1 MNTLKKKGMLGGIL
15 LLSTLLI
22 LSVAAV
28 YAGNINS
35 AAILTDPQNG
45 SMFNQKSLTDPDFN
59 PNNPP
64 DPPPGVAG
72 PAIKLN
78 DTSKLIAARE
88 FVNSLTDKQ
97 RASLKQLLDTSQSL
111 APSIS
116 AADIK
121 ALSTKAPN
129 LNKES
134 VNLAKLAK
142 WSQAMKQ
149 GMAKILT
156 ADQYKVF
163 EASLL
168 PAPDTQPLA
177 GIEANQSYCYY
188 AYYYGYYSNLYSYY
202 FYLYAYYSYAYENDP
217 YGYGVYEMGYQ
228 SYLTS
233 YYGYIYSSYAYSY
246 YYNYT
251 YGYYGYYYLKHAQGY
266 QYWGG
271 YGGLAYVQYSWLGS
285 SSYAYYAYYYGYYA
299 YYYNGLNSSTNA
311 SSYAYSYCY

>member
-1 MNTLKKKGMLGGIL
+1 MNTLNKKGMLGGVL
-15 LLSTLLI
+15 LLSILLI

-28 YAGNINS
+28 YAGNMNS

-45 SMFNQKSLTDPDFN
+45 TMFNQKAQADPNFD

-64 DPPPGVAG
+64 DLPAGVAG
-72 PAIKLN
+72 PIMKLN
-78 DTSKLIAARE
+78 DTSKLDASRE
-88 FVNSLTDKQ
+88 LVNSLNDKQ
-97 RASLKQLLDTSQSL
+97 RASLKQLLDTNQSL

-116 AADIK
+116 TADIK

-129 LNKES
+129 LSKES

-149 GMAKILT
+149 GMAKILN

-168 PAPDTQPLA
+168 PSPDSQPLS
-177 GIEANQSYCYY
+177 GIEASQSSCYY

-202 FYLYAYYSYAYENDP
+202 FYLYAYYSYLYENDP
-217 YGYGVYEMGYQ
+217 YGYGVYQMGYY
-228 SYLTS
+228 SYLYS
-233 YYGYIYSSYAYSY
+233 YYGYLYSYYAYYY

-251 YGYYGYYYLKHAQGY
+251 YGYYGYYYLKHAQGF

-299 YYYNGLNSSTNA
+299 YYYNGLYSSYNA
-311 SSYAYSYCY
+311 SYYAYYYCY